1 MRNRITLIISLISII
16 LLAFLTINGV
26 RLGSF
31 EILSISQIIAKN
43 DDVNA
48 KINEA
53 SKLTSVDYPEKIENL
68 NKTFDNYNIQKRK
81 YQELAGVSDK
91 YSEDIYETKQ
101 YDISYLWRVLGKY
114 ATNRGLTLGINV
126 QKSTN
131 NLYNF
136 SFSLN
141 GTYVDII
148 QFISDIENDS
158 DLYFRIYDFKMSGS
172 GTSITSSFLVRDVNI
187 DPSTIANSQSDV
199 ISDETDKQFNNT
211 INIFNK

>member
-1 MRNRITLIISLISII
+1 MRDRITLIIILVSII
-16 LLAFLTINGV
+16 LLAFLTIYGI

-31 EILSISQIIAKN
+31 EILSISQIISKN

-53 SKLTSVDYPEKIENL
+53 SKLTSIDYPERIENL
-68 NKTFDNYNIQKRK
+68 NNTFDNYTIQKRK
-81 YQELAGVSDK
+81 YEDLAGVSEQ

-131 NLYNF
+131 NLYDF
-136 SFSLN
+136 TFSLN

-148 QFISDIENDS
+148 QFIGDIENNS

-172 GTSITSSFLVRDVNI
+172 GTTITSTFLVKDINI
-187 DPSTIANSQSDV
+187 DPSTIAGTQSEM
-199 ISDETDKQFNNT
+199 ISGEEDQQLSNT
-211 INIFNK
+211 VNIFNK

>member
-16 LLAFLTINGV
+16 LLAFLTINGI

-43 DDVNA
+43 DDVTA

-81 YQELAGVSDK
+81 YQELAGVSEQ

-126 QKSTN
+126 QRSTN

-148 QFISDIENDS
+148 QFIADIENDS

-172 GTSITSSFLVRDVNI
+172 GTSITSTFLVRDVNI
-187 DPSTIANSQSDV
+187 DPSTIAGSQSD
-199 ISDETDKQFNNT
+199 ITSDQRDQELSNT

>member
-43 DDVNA
+43 DDVNT
-48 KINEA
+48 KISEA
-53 SKLTSVDYPEKIENL
+53 SKLTSIDYPEKIENL

-81 YQELAGVSDK
+81 YQELAGVSEQ

-126 QKSTN
+126 QRSTN

-148 QFISDIENDS
+148 QFIADIENDS

-187 DPSTIANSQSDV
+187 DPSTIAGSQSD
-199 ISDETDKQFNNT
+199 ITSDHMNQESSNT